1 MESRRIRLENN
12 KIVAESRL
20 KSLQE
25 RFEKDPEF
33 EKDYNTAIKKYVTEG
48 YASQIVED
56 YGPAFYLLHHGVY
69 KNTLGPRKLRV
80 IFNAAAPF
88 RGNA

>member
-1 MESRRIRLENN
+1 MATENFGAEKIQEFRTREEEEALKIVERETKKLGVGYEIGLPWKADESRLENN

-33 EKDYNTAIKKYVTEG
+33 EKD
-48 YASQIVED
+48 
-56 YGPAFYLLHHGVY
+56 
-69 KNTLGPRKLRV
+69 
-80 IFNAAAPF
+80 
-88 RGNA
+88 